1 MFAPDV
7 HVQVRHLLYVAAGV
21 HVQVGHSVFVAADV
35 QLQVRHHCILEV
47 MSTSKLDIRVFCS

>member
-21 HVQVGHSVFVAADV
+21 RVQVGHSGYFAADV
-35 QLQVRHHCILEV
+35 QLQVRHYCISEL
-47 MSTSKLDIRVFCS
+47 MSTPKLDIREFCS